1 MGWAKYDEDNRE
13 ITDERRKM
21 QQNTYKYDTSI
32 ISFKIPVYVESKETT
47 KKNGGF
53 FIKYPSTT
61 VKF

>member
-13 ITDERRKM
+13 ITDERRNM

-47 KKNGGF
+47 KKMVV
-53 FIKYPSTT
+53 SS
-61 VKF
+61 